1 MSDEEKIR
9 NILKCY
15 KANELEIILDYF
27 KGINNYHIFST
38 QVLER
43 YKKDEYTKCEIKE
56 KNLRNPEV

>member
-1 MSDEEKIR
+1 MKMSDEEKIR

-43 YKKDEYTKCEIKE
+43 YKKTNIQNVK
-56 KNLRNPEV
+56 